1 MIFDNRFFSSLS
13 ERARASERLR
23 INYDLRTS
31 TDDQSQRMFNALEP
45 GTIFTIH
52 RHQNT
57 SETVIVLR
65 GVLREDFYNDDGEL
79 TSSYI
84 LKAGTDHFILQ
95 VPIGQWHTLTCL
107 ESGTILFN
115 AKDGAYSPVTMDDTL
130 IPKAK

>member
-1 MIFDNRFFSSLS
+1 MIFNKCFFDCLS
-13 ERARASERLR
+13 AKAKESERLR

-45 GTIFTIH
+45 GTIFPMH

-65 GVLREDFYNDDGEL
+65 GALREDFYNDDGEL